1 MTETDH
7 NSEILELNIKF
18 SKIKPE
24 RREIFNL
31 KNKTCQEKFREITE
45 NNDDLLKCF
54 ENELP
59 AEKQLY
65 QWKKSFQNILHKS
78 FRKVRITDSKKKK
91 EELEKESK
99 KAGEW
104 LSNWMSKEDPAA
116 KTNDQ
121 VLVERPSRIAQL
133 KKKLGIKDDEK
144 EINTKKDK
152 ETEKETF
159 VKGKVKKFEEMKE
172 GGTKLGCD
180 NRDPAPRGGKETP
193 SRHNEKDGGS
203 EYREKD
209 DTKGSKKIIWEAMS
223 GDRET
228 IGGKKKER
236 ELGCNFNVS
245 TVSQPRP
252 TSNSE
257 IVVVRERKK
266 WKHKNSPGTADKT
279 TGS

>member
-1 MTETDH
+1 M
-7 NSEILELNIKF
+7 
-18 SKIKPE
+18 
-24 RREIFNL
+24 
-31 KNKTCQEKFREITE
+31 
-45 NNDDLLKCF
+45 
-54 ENELP
+54 
-59 AEKQLY
+59 
-65 QWKKSFQNILHKS
+65 
-78 FRKVRITDSKKKK
+78 
-91 EELEKESK
+91 
-99 KAGEW
+99 
-104 LSNWMSKEDPAA
+104 SNWMSKEDPAA

-180 NRDPAPRGGKETP
+180 NRDPAPRGGRKEAP
-193 SRHNEKDGGS
+193 IRQYEKDGGS
-203 EYREKD
+203 KYREKD
-209 DTKGSKKIIWEAMS
+209 DTKGSKKKIIWEAKS

-257 IVVVRERKK
+257 IVVVRERRN